1 MYYMPYDL
9 MTHTFYA
16 SHRQM
21 VNEAKAYR
29 SWQSI
34 NQNQRRLA
42 RLLDW
47 GRKKMV
53 SPQKAS
59 A

>member
-34 NQNQRRLA
+34 NQSQRRLA
-42 RLLDW
+42 RLLNW
-47 GRKKMV
+47 VRGKV
-53 SPQKAS
+53 SLPQS
-59 A
+59 ARA

>member
-9 MTHTFYA
+9 MTLTFYA
-16 SHRQM
+16 SHRQQ

-34 NQNQRRLA
+34 NQTKRRLA
-42 RLLDW
+42 RLLNW
-47 GRKKMV
+47 GRKEA
-53 SPQKAS
+53 SLPQS
-59 A
+59 ARA